1 MFIDGK
7 TQNRIHATPGES
19 ISHGTM
25 RTQDLI
31 PAFMEVI
38 HDTPEY
44 VQLMNAVPFHA
55 LEDKS
60 AAWWDSEEASQLLE
74 SLFDTLDGYS
84 PEGYSFG
91 SHPGDGSDYGYW
103 ETDRQTAVQAIISAA
118 EGDDW
123 HVHTEMTDSG
133 VLLFE
138 FSKFTPA
145 GQDFNFTAE
154 MKDNAPDTLVKS
166 VKEYYDSFDPDEEAY
181 LWIGEDG
188 HGKNGAPHRIKDIVT
203 DMEAAE
209 EMVYRL
215 FDMLDEATQKI
226 PV

>member
-1 MFIDGK
+1 MFIDER

-38 HDTPEY
+38 RDTPEY
-44 VQLMNAVPFHA
+44 VQLVNAVPSHA

-60 AAWWDSEEASQLLE
+60 AAWWESEEASLLLE

-91 SHPGDGSDYGYW
+91 AHPGDGSDYGYW
-103 ETDRQTAVQAIISAA
+103 ETDWQTSVQAIISAA

-123 HVHTEMTDSG
+123 HVHTEKTDSG
-133 VLLFE
+133 ILLFE

-154 MKDNAPDTLVKS
+154 MTGDDPDTLVKS
-166 VKEYYDSFDPDEEAY
+166 IEEYYEAFDPDYEAY

-188 HGKNGAPHRIKDIVT
+188 HGKNNAPYHIKDIVD
-203 DMEAAE
+203 DMKAAE
-209 EMVYRL
+209 EMVSRL
-215 FDMLDEATQKI
+215 SDILNEVTQKI